1 MVKKGIRGRPREFDL
16 NEALDKAVE
25 VFWELGYE
33 AADTATLSARM
44 GLSKPSIY
52 NSFGSKED
60 LFLMALQR
68 YQETVSKKS
77 VKALMEAQT
86 PQEGLQEYFSITA
99 QAVSGQS
106 KPSGCMFICVAI
118 PIAQLLPNVA
128 AVVNESMK
136 IGKERM
142 TAYFETHVKK
152 GSIPSTFN
160 TSAAV
165 ALMQDLFIAMS
176 TQGRLGASLKDLE
189 EYAARNAKLVM
200 LEGNR
205 SLSQ

>member
-1 MVKKGIRGRPREFDL
+1 MVKKRIRGRPREFDL

-60 LFLMALQR
+60 LFLEALQR

-77 VKALMEAQT
+77 VKALMDAQT
-86 PQEGLQEYFSITA
+86 LQEGLYDYFAVTA
-99 QAVSGQS
+99 QAVSGQGQ
-106 KPSGCMFICVAI
+106 PSGCMFICVAI
-118 PIAQLLPNVA
+118 PVSKLLPKVGT
-128 AVVNESMK
+128 VVEESLK
-136 IGKERM
+136 IGQERM
-142 TAYFETHVKK
+142 AAYFESHIEKAAL
-152 GSIPSTFN
+152 PSTFN
-160 TSAAV
+160 ISAAV
-165 ALMQDLFIAMS
+165 SLMQDLFIAMA
-176 TQGRLGASLKDLE
+176 TQGRLGASFEELE
-189 EYAARNAKLVM
+189 RYAARNAKLIM

-205 SLSQ
+205 STPQ